1 MVSPGVRFLAA
12 QCPKLATFLAV
23 GYLPYYAISTYL
35 GIAVSNVAFLSV
47 AFGSLPVIAIAAVR
61 WTDRAEQRRADA
73 LGADRLKVWNG
84 KWFGNIDVLMVLLKR
99 FEMGY
104 PSACGLVG
112 TWDRSFSTI

>member
-1 MVSPGVRFLAA
+1 MVSPGVEFLAA
-12 QCPKLATFLAV
+12 QCPKLVVFLTV
-23 GYLPYYAISTYL
+23 TYIPYYATATYL

-61 WTDRAEQRRADA
+61 WTDWAEQRRAEA

-84 KWFGNIDVLMVLLKR
+84 KWFGNIDVLMVLLKK
-99 FEMGY
+99 FEIGY

-112 TWDRSFSTI
+112 I